1 MNRPLF
7 RLSGVLL
14 GLCFILSAARLM
26 AQDSAAP
33 QAGAY
38 DTLTGLA
45 GGIPE
50 EDVKVDADILAL
62 MGDADVAKHIAK
74 MGTLHRGS
82 LRRITLFRRSPH
94 RLLYRL
100 YFSDPA
106 VAGRAIG
113 YFEVF
118 VIPGD
123 RGEWPR
129 VGQAGD
135 PVILP

>member
-1 MNRPLF
+1 M
-7 RLSGVLL
+7 GILL
-14 GLCFILSAARLM
+14 GLSFLLGSPAPLKAQNLFDGAAAAPKTGAADTLSA
-26 AQDSAAP
+26 
-33 QAGAY
+33 
-38 DTLTGLA
+38 LA

-62 MGDADVAKHIAK
+62 LGDADVAKHIAK
-74 MGTLHRGS
+74 METAHHGS
-82 LRRITLFRRSPH
+82 LRRITVFRRSPH

-100 YFSDPA
+100 YFSDQTTQSR
-106 VAGRAIG
+106 VIG

-123 RGEWPR
+123 RSEWPR

-135 PVILP
+135 PVIMPQP